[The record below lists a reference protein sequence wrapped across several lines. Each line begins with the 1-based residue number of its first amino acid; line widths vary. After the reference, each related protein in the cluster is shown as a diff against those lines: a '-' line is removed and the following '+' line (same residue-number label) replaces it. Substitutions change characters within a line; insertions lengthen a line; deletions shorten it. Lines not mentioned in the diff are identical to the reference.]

1 MDLYS
6 LNWNWSPINAD
17 NFTFSFHNFECNP
30 MAKHR
35 ECILNSFFFTTLFL
49 ESSFRFTAK
58 VIEYIN
64 NSHISLAHTHSKPL
78 LLSASPT
85 RVVHLIKLVNPHRFM
100 TIIQIPQLTLG
111 FTLGYF
117 TLFGSKQTEWHEST
131 IIVSYKI
138 FFLISLL
145 IASFHFHPST
155 VNHLSLFCLHNFAFT
170 GFSWN
175 IVVIIYRETF
185 QIALFHLKYGFKILP
200 SLPLLD
206 ISFTFINSAVS
217 ILCVCTVHPFTYW
230 AFIYSKSWFLPS
242 FGNYK

>member
-6 LNWNWSPINAD
+6 LNGNWSPINAD

-58 VIEYIN
+58 VIEDIN

-85 RVVHLIKLVNPHRFM
+85 RVVHLIKLVNPHRLL

-117 TLFGSKQTEWHEST
+117 TFCGSKQTEWHEST
-131 IIVSYKI
+131 IIVSHKI
-138 FFLISLL
+138 FFWSLCL
-145 IASFHFHPST
+145 LLLST
-155 VNHLSLFCLHNFAFT
+155 FT
-170 GFSWN
+170 PALWT
-175 IVVIIYRETF
+175 IY
-185 QIALFHLKYGFKILP
+185 LY
-200 SLPLLD
+200 S
-206 ISFTFINSAVS
+206 VS
-217 ILCVCTVHPFTYW
+217 IILLLQDLVG
-230 AFIYSKSWFLPS
+230 ILL
-242 FGNYK
+242 